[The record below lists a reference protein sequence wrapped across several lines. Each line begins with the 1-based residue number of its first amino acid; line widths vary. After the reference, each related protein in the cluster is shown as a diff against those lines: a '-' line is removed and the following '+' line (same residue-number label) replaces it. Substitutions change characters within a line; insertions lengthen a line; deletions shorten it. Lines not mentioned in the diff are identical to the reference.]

1 MSTGTQVSCLR
12 EGSRAPNWGMPGSKS
27 SVTSFL
33 YGFWVRV
40 DVVGEGINGA
50 VHGVLIKE
58 TEYLD
63 CL

>member
-1 MSTGTQVSCLR
+1 VGD
-12 EGSRAPNWGMPGSKS
+12 AWKS
-27 SVTSFL
+27 SVPSFL

-40 DVVGEGINGA
+40 DVVGEGIKGA

-58 TEYLD
+58 TGYLE